1 MLVAAAGTAV
11 AALTILAQ
19 PAMAVGVSNPGAFAA
34 TIQAG
39 SSLTLSGGTAFGIG
53 TPACSDGADNDLAG
67 GTDFP
72 ADTSCASAVD
82 ANERLAGL
90 QVYVAPR
97 VNTTVAGSG
106 AISLAAAGVVFPPG
120 EVCTNTGLFGIWC
133 LSATIVG
140 DTAQVG
146 TIDPEGPT
154 AAVADGTISLNMDV
168 SVLLDAVTGFPGLGA
183 NCSIQPANATVT
195 SNNYNKSTGAATLT
209 ASGVAVPAVNNCG
222 SFILNY
228 NSLIN
233 GQLVLPGTAS
243 MNMLTLIRN
252 AANQPVLP

>member
-53 TPACSDGADNDLAG
+53 TPACSDGADNDLDGNIDAADG
-67 GTDFP
+67 QCVGT
-72 ADTSCASAVD
+72 D
-82 ANERLAGL
+82 ANERLAGN
-90 QVYVAPR
+90 QAYVAPK

-133 LSATIVG
+133 LQATIVG
-140 DTAQVG
+140 DTATVG
-146 TIDPEGPT
+146 TINPEGPT
-154 AAVADGTISLNMDV
+154 AAAGDGTISLGMDV
-168 SVLLDAVTGFPGLGA
+168 SVQLDAVTGFPGLGA
-183 NCSIQPANATVT
+183 NCSIQPANATVA
-195 SNNYNKSTGAATLT
+195 SSNYNKTTGNATLT
-209 ASGVAVPAVNNCG
+209 TSGVAVPAVNNCG
-222 SFILNY
+222 GNIILNY
-228 NSLIN
+228 NNLIN
-233 GQLVLPGTAS
+233 SQLGLPGTAS
-243 MNMLTLIRN
+243 MNMLTQIRN